1 MRAVVGKLILLAL
14 MSPLSLSASAD
25 DRVDKLPEK
34 ERKWLTEEVPYIIT
48 NVERE
53 AFLSLQS
60 EQERDAFVEA
70 FWRKRDENPATLDNE
85 YRDEHYKRLEYA
97 NEFFGRDTFRK
108 GWQTDRGRYY
118 ILLGPPRNRQT
129 FENDAVYPTE
139 LWFYDNSDL
148 KQYGLPP
155 FFYLLFFRRF
165 GAGELEIYSPVLDG
179 PQALLTGPDTKSAD
193 FREDVERAYTKL
205 NEVDPELAQA
215 SLSFRTDEG
224 DTAQFQAVSFG
235 TVALMDQIK
244 DVPFHNLD
252 TGYAE
257 RLDFERGNVESDYLF
272 RYVPSLGAVATLPGP
287 DGASFVHWVIELE
300 PESVAYVK
308 DQETGVYGSR
318 FVVTMEAVPRDDPDK
333 IALQSRNESFVRLQE
348 SDTASLHRP
357 LAYTGMV
364 PLVPGAFH
372 FRVILR
378 NRACPSRDEKDC
390 AKSYTLLDRDIDVP
404 DWSQGSTGST
414 EPALTGVVLG
424 YGKELREG
432 VPLYRAFRFGSM
444 ELLPDPSAIY
454 AIDETLVAA
463 VDFRNAPADSQIRFR
478 VVADNGAQET
488 EDAAAALDESIPLG
502 AQAPSPMMQE
512 LSLAGFQGG
521 RFRLV
526 TTLVGEGGRKLGEIA
541 TPFSVSPRTSIPRPA
556 VRGSAPQVRTEV
568 PGIVASTL
576 GEQYLALDDREKA
589 RQQFELALQQNP
601 KLGLAREH
609 LAQLALDDGEYQKV
623 VALLAPV
630 YAEVK
635 DRFEVVAPLGE
646 AYFRQGAFEPA
657 AELLERAV
665 VLRRPQPA
673 ILNMLAGAQQK
684 LGNTTR
690 ARELLEQSLALDPSQ
705 PQTKELLRS
714 LKVDREGKS

>member
-1 MRAVVGKLILLAL
+1 MRAVMGNLAL
-14 MSPLSLSASAD
+14 LMLLSPLALSASAD
-25 DRVDKLPEK
+25 DRVDRLPEEDK
-34 ERKWLTEEVPYIIT
+34 RWLVEEVPYIIS

-53 AFLSLQS
+53 TFLSLQS
-60 EQERDAFVEA
+60 QQERDAFVEV

-85 YRDEHYKRLEYA
+85 YRDEHYKRLDYV
-97 NEFFGRDTFRK
+97 NDFFGRDTFRK

-118 ILLGPPRNRQT
+118 ILLGPPRNRQA
-129 FENDAVYPTE
+129 FENDAVYPAE

-193 FREDVERAYTKL
+193 FRQDVERAYNKL

-257 RLDFERGNVESDYLF
+257 RLDFERGAVESDYLF
-272 RYVPSLGAVATLPGP
+272 RYVPSVGAVATLPGP
-287 DGASFVHWVIELE
+287 GGASFVHWVIELA
-300 PESVAYVK
+300 PENIAYVR

-318 FVVTMEAVPRDDPDK
+318 FVVTTEAVPRDDPDK
-333 IALQSRNESFVRLQE
+333 VALQSRNESFVRLQE
-348 SDTASLHRP
+348 SDGASLHRP
-357 LAYTGMV
+357 FAYTGMV

-378 NRACPSRDEKDC
+378 NRACPSRDENDC
-390 AKSYTLLDRDIDVP
+390 VKSYTLLDQDVDVP
-404 DWSQGSTGST
+404 DWASTSN
-414 EPALTGVVLG
+414 EQALTGVVLG
-424 YGKELREG
+424 YGTSMREG
-432 VPLYRAFRFGSM
+432 EPLYRAFRFGNL
-444 ELLPDPSAIY
+444 ELLPNPSGVY

-463 VDFRNAPADSQIRFR
+463 VDFRNLAGTDRVRFR
-478 VVADNGAQET
+478 IVADEPEGST
-488 EDAAAALDESIPLG
+488 ALDQWVTVGSGSASPLLH
-502 AQAPSPMMQE
+502 Q
-512 LSLAGFQGG
+512 LSLTGFQGG

-526 TTLVGEGGRKLGEIA
+526 TTLVGDGGILGEIA

-568 PGIVASTL
+568 AGIVASTL
-576 GEQYLALDDREKA
+576 GEEYLALDDREKA
-589 RQQFELALQQNP
+589 RHQFERALQQNP
-601 KLGLAREH
+601 KLGVAREH
-609 LAQLALDDGEYQKV
+609 LAQLALGAGDYQKV
-623 VALLAPV
+623 VDLLEPIYV
-630 YAEVK
+630 EVK

-646 AYFRQGAFEPA
+646 AFFRQAAFERA
-657 AELLERAV
+657 VELLEKAV
-665 VLRRPQPA
+665 ALRRPPPPL
-673 ILNMLAGAQQK
+673 LNMLASAHQK
-684 LGNTTR
+684 LGNSSR
-690 ARELLEQSLALDPSQ
+690 ARELLEQSLALDPNQ
-705 PQTKELLRS
+705 VEAKELLRS
-714 LKVDREGKS
+714 LDPDRARKR